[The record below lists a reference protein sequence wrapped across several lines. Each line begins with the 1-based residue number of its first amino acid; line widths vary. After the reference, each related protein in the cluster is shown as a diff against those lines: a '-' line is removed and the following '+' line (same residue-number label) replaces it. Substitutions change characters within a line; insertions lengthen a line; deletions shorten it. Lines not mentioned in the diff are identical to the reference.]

1 MIKVLESYYLL
12 NVQLFLVQLPI
23 ESQPIF
29 QPTVYLLM
37 LDLTRVQLKTVFLKF
52 AQAKIKPADDQCKIR
67 EFQYGY
73 NIVGNI

>member
-37 LDLTRVQLKTVFLKF
+37 LDLTRVQLKTVFFKF
-52 AQAKIKPADDQCKIR
+52 AKIKPADDQCKIR